1 MELRHLR
8 YFVAVAEEGSLKLA
22 AERRLHTAQPSLS
35 RQIRDIEQ
43 EVGAQLFKRSTR
55 GVELTAAGHSFLDH
69 ARLSLAQAAAAI
81 DSARRTAQPTKPVFA
96 IGFVTGHEL
105 DCIPAI
111 MSVLRDDLPDLDIR
125 IYSGFSVDLA
135 DDIRRGKL
143 DAAFIRCE
151 PFPDLDYK
159 LVLTEPL
166 VAVLRH
172 DHALAAESLVEPR
185 HMNGETFVGISSVPR
200 ILRSVVNN
208 YIEKSDIRV
217 KPHLE
222 IDNFAMATS
231 LVGSTR
237 GLALLPASIGN
248 YLPPSIVSRALAGEQ
263 PTIDL
268 MLGFHKG
275 NRSRV
280 LDRILANFDELA
292 TQIRARNASPA

>member
-43 EVGAQLFKRSTR
+43 EVGAQLFQRSTR
-55 GVELTAAGHSFLDH
+55 GVELTAAGHSFLEH

-135 DDIRRGKL
+135 DDVRRGKL
-143 DAAFIRCE
+143 DAAFIRRE

-172 DHALAAESLVEPR
+172 DHALASDGLVEPR
-185 HMNGETFVGISSVPR
+185 HMNGETFIGISSVPR
-200 ILRSVVNN
+200 ILRSVVNS
-208 YIEKSDIRV
+208 YIEKSDIRI

-237 GLALLPASIGN
+237 GLALLPASICN
-248 YLPPSIVSRALAGEQ
+248 YLPPQVVSRALAGEQ

-268 MLGFHKG
+268 MLGFHTG
-275 NRSRV
+275 IRSRV
-280 LDRILANFDELA
+280 LDRVLANFEELV
-292 TQIRARNASPA
+292 TQILARNASPA